1 MTRAEMHRAQL
12 LAEYLNE
19 QSERTSAM
27 YALLS
32 LCYPCSIL
40 YEMQQLQPGLLKAI
54 PSQNM

>member
-32 LCYPCSIL
+32 LSATHTVFYMRWNSFS
-40 YEMQQLQPGLLKAI
+40 QLC
-54 PSQNM
+54 